1 MALIILIMRQ
11 IPKIYTSFSNFLYFL
26 QIRIQNIILTTN
38 ELNHY
43 HLFKKNVLWIYWMKG
58 PRLDARDAAVNK
70 TNIPVLMRET
80 DSKQD
85 KSAI

>member
-11 IPKIYTSFSNFLYFL
+11 IPKIYTNFSNFLYFL

-43 HLFKKNVLWIYWMKG
+43 HLFKKMYYESTEWKVHF
-58 PRLDARDAAVNK
+58 
-70 TNIPVLMRET
+70 
-80 DSKQD
+80 
-85 KSAI
+85 

>member
-1 MALIILIMRQ
+1 
-11 IPKIYTSFSNFLYFL
+11 
-26 QIRIQNIILTTN
+26 
-38 ELNHY
+38 
-43 HLFKKNVLWIYWMKG
+43 MKG
-58 PRLDARDAAVNK
+58 PLLDARDAAVNK